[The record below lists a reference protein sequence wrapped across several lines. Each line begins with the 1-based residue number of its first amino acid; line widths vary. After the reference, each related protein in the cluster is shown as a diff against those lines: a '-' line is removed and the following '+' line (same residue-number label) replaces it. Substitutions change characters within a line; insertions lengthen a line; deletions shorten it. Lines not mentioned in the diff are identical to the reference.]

1 MGFEELLG
9 VNPWTAAFTLL
20 NTVALFLVLKH
31 YLFGPVM
38 EMIRSR
44 QQEIDDMYR
53 DASDAKQ
60 RAGEL
65 ESEYQTK
72 LSEAVQTGERIVKE
86 ATARGHARE
95 EEIVSKANREA
106 AAILDKASQDIAMEK
121 KKAVNEAKSEI
132 SGLAL
137 EIAGKVV
144 GKSLTDSDQA
154 GLVDSFIEELGDGV

>member
-9 VNPWTAAFTLL
+9 VNPWTAAFTLA
-20 NTVALFLVLKH
+20 NTIALFLVLK
-31 YLFGPVM
+31 YKLFGPVM
-38 EMIRSR
+38 EMIRQR

-53 DASDAKQ
+53 DAGEAKQ

-65 ESEYQTK
+65 ESEYQLK

-95 EEIVSKANREA
+95 EEIISKANQEA
-106 AAILDKASQDIAMEK
+106 SAILDKASQDIAMEK

-137 EIAGKVV
+137 AIAGKVV
-144 GKSLTDSDQA
+144 GKSLTEDDQA